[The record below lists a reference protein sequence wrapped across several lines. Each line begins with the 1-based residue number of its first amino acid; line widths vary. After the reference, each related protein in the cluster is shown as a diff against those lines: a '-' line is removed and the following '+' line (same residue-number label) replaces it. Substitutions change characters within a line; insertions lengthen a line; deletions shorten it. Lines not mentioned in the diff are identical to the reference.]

1 MPNAGDR
8 KTRVLVVDDHDL
20 VAQTLQRALAV
31 ESDLNVVGCVGSV
44 DAAVQAADE
53 LQPDVVLM
61 DFRLPDGSGA
71 DATAL
76 IKAAWP
82 ETEVVM
88 LTGHSSGAVLAQALE
103 AGCSGFVSKEGR
115 FDELI
120 ETIRA
125 VVRGEVRVPR
135 ALVEDLSM
143 HLRPRAHSLGN
154 DLTVREREVLALLIA
169 GRSTTQMVNDLVLS
183 VHTVRNHV
191 RNILTKLQSNSR
203 LEAVAVATRLGIIS
217 RAPTSAGFIRR

>member
-1 MPNAGDR
+1 
-8 KTRVLVVDDHDL
+8 
-20 VAQTLQRALAV
+20 LQRALAI
-31 ESDLNVVGCVGSV
+31 EPDLIVVGCVGSV
-44 DAAVQAADE
+44 EAAVEAVDD

-61 DFRLPDGSGA
+61 DFRLPDGTGA

-76 IKAAWP
+76 IKAAWA

-88 LTGHSSGAVLAQALE
+88 LTGHSSGAVLAQSLE

-115 FDELI
+115 FDELV

-135 ALVEDLSM
+135 ALVEDLAM
-143 HLRPRAHSLGN
+143 HLRPRAQSLGN
-154 DLTVREREVLALLIA
+154 DLTVREREVLALLAA
-169 GRSTTQMVNDLVLS
+169 GRSTTQMVSELVLS

-217 RAPTSAGFIRR
+217 PAPTNPGLVRREARPSRVG

>member
-20 VAQTLQRALAV
+20 VAQTLQRALAI
-31 ESDLNVVGCVGSV
+31 EPDLNVVGCVGSV
-44 DAAVQAADE
+44 DAAVQAANE

-76 IKAAWP
+76 IKAACP

-115 FDELI
+115 FDELV

-143 HLRPRAHSLGN
+143 HLRPRAQSLGN

-169 GRSTTQMVNDLVLS
+169 GRSTTQMVNELVLS

-191 RNILTKLQSNSR
+191 RNVLTKLQSNSR

-217 RAPTSAGFIRR
+217 TTPTSAGTVRR

>member
-1 MPNAGDR
+1 MPSVDHR
-8 KTRVLVVDDHDL
+8 KTRILVVDDHDL
-20 VAQTLQRALAV
+20 VAQTLQRAIAI
-31 ESDLNVVGCVGSV
+31 EPDFIVVGCVGSV
-44 DAAVQAADE
+44 EAAVQAADE

-61 DFRLPDGSGA
+61 DFRLPDGTGA
-71 DATAL
+71 DATAR
-76 IKAAWP
+76 IKGAWA

-135 ALVEDLSM
+135 ALVEDLAL
-143 HLRPRAHSLGN
+143 HLRPRAQTLGH
-154 DLTVREREVLALLIA
+154 DLTSREREVLALLAA
-169 GRSTTQMVNDLVLS
+169 GRSTTQMVSELVLS

-191 RNILTKLQSNSR
+191 RNILTKLQSKSR

-217 RAPTSAGFIRR
+217 PAPTRPGFVRR